1 MASVLQR
8 GSKWRVRIIRIIRT
22 GHPVLTKTSIT
33 RCDAEQWAR
42 FTESE
47 LERGLYICPA
57 ESQRTTLSDALDRY
71 KREVSARKKSH
82 GVEKYYIQHWKG
94 SKLAPLALSAI
105 RGSDVA
111 QYRDKRLKAGLSTT
125 SVKHESLGFLEVVR
139 KARSWR

>member
-8 GSKWRVRIIRIIRT
+8 GSKWSVRIIRT
-22 GHPVLTKTSIT
+22 GHPVLTKTFIT
-33 RCDAEQWAR
+33 RRDAEQWAR

-125 SVKHESLGFLEVVR
+125 SVKHESLGFLEVVC